1 MTGDVRLL
9 LVQVS
14 MWQVNARSTQTSL
27 HVRFVSDGDGS
38 MLNVQVHDLALIKLI
53 NVWVNLFQSVVYLLV
68 SIRTSSFLYFSI
80 T

>member
-14 MWQVNARSTQTSL
+14 MWQVKAQSTQTSS
-27 HVRFVSDGDGS
+27 HVGFVSDGDGS
-38 MLNVQVHDLALIKLI
+38 MLHVQVHDLALIKLI
-53 NVWVNLFQSVVYLLV
+53 NVWVNLFQSDVDLLV